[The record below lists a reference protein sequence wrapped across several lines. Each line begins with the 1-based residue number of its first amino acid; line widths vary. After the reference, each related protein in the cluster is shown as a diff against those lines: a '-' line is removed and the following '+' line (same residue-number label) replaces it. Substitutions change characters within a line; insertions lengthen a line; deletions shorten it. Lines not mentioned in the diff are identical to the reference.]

1 MVSFYCPLKQEP
13 QVPSDANCN
22 FSSIFGVF
30 LIPWTSESFHVDLLR
45 ILCQSLVFRLRC
57 IVTHCFLK
65 AATVNA
71 ALNIFKLPTPRFFKG
86 KAFCKMCWLNLWLR
100 LSVTASLLS
109 HPRLCSACP
118 FSVSSFPHTFIL
130 PQWSRAELTV
140 ALPTFTVTLLIFPP
154 STSPPLWW
162 KQHLRL
168 LRA

>member
-57 IVTHCFLK
+57 FVTHCFLK

-71 ALNIFKLPTPRFFKG
+71 TLNIFKLPTPRFFKG

-100 LSVTASLLS
+100 FLLLPAFLVTPGCALLALSQCPPFLTPSFCLSGQGQSSLW
-109 HPRLCSACP
+109 PY
-118 FSVSSFPHTFIL
+118 L
-130 PQWSRAELTV
+130 PSQ
-140 ALPTFTVTLLIFPP
+140 
-154 STSPPLWW
+154 
-162 KQHLRL
+162 
-168 LRA
+168 